1 MRHASPLT
9 SPRDAVITQPPQRDQ
24 PHRASGIDQP
34 ARGLVPLDES
44 TSAMLRAL
52 PRRRS
57 TRDRGWLWLSIIA
70 AVLLHGFF
78 AWFVWRQMRPDVLPL
93 VSVAPPSA
101 DAIEIRFIPRD
112 PPVPAPLPPPPVLP
126 PSSPPPKLAAAR
138 PRPVVKPE
146 PPSKDAMTV
155 QLPAPKP
162 DDAPPPTLFD
172 KNGQPLLPTSAASA
186 PPSAEPD
193 YVERMPTDGDKVMQ
207 HSTPIKYAPTRFDK
221 YWHKT
226 STVDGALQK
235 AVDATTVKKT
245 FNLPG
250 GVHVHCAVSL
260 AMLAGGCGGDP
271 PPPPSKK
278 DGDERLSMAPSQQFG
293 KDPHPPTPP
302 TLEACIAMYRA
313 NKPLEHGCPV
323 DTPNRA
329 VDAEKAEAAAK
340 AAVGKP

>member
-1 MRHASPLT
+1 
-9 SPRDAVITQPPQRDQ
+9 
-24 PHRASGIDQP
+24 
-34 ARGLVPLDES
+34 
-44 TSAMLRAL
+44 MLRAL

-57 TRDRGWLWLSIIA
+57 THDRGWLWLSIIA

-101 DAIEIRFIPRD
+101 DAIEIRFIPRG

-172 KNGQPLLPTSAASA
+172 KNGQPLLPASAASA

-293 KDPHPPTPP
+293 KDPHPPPPP

>member
-1 MRHASPLT
+1 MTP
-9 SPRDAVITQPPQRDQ
+9 PRDAVITHPPQFDSPRG
-24 PHRASGIDQP
+24 ASRTDQP

-57 TRDRGWLWLSIIA
+57 TRDRGWLWLSILA
-70 AVLLHGFF
+70 ALVLHGFF
-78 AWFVWRQMRPDVLPL
+78 AWFVWRQMRPDMSPL
-93 VSVAPPSA
+93 AAAAPSA
-101 DAIEIRFIPRD
+101 GAIEIRFIPRD
-112 PPVPAPLPPPPVLP
+112 QPVAAPLPPPPSPLR
-126 PSSPPPKLAAAR
+126 SSPPPKVAATR

-155 QLPAPKP
+155 QLPATKP

-172 KNGQPLLPTSAASA
+172 KNGQPLLPASAASA

-193 YVERMPTDGDKVMQ
+193 YVQRLPTDGDKVMQ
-207 HSTPIKYAPTRFDK
+207 HGTPIKYAPTRFDK

-226 STVDGALQK
+226 STVDSALQK

-245 FNLPG
+245 FTLPG
-250 GVHVHCAVSL
+250 GVHIHCAVSV

-340 AAVGKP
+340 TAAGKP

>member
-1 MRHASPLT
+1 MRHASSSTL
-9 SPRDAVITQPPQRDQ
+9 PRDTVITHPSQRDQ
-24 PHRASGIDQP
+24 PARALDIDQP

-57 TRDRGWLWLSIIA
+57 TRDRGWLWLSIMA
-70 AVLLHGFF
+70 ALLLHGFF
-78 AWFVWRQMRPDVLPL
+78 AWFVWRQMSPDT
-93 VSVAPPSA
+93 PPFAAAVPTGA
-101 DAIEIRFIPRD
+101 DAIEIRFIPRS
-112 PPVPAPLPPPPVLP
+112 PPVAAPLPPPAPPPNSP
-126 PSSPPPKLAAAR
+126 PSKMAAAH
-138 PRPVVKPE
+138 PRPVIKPE

-155 QLPAPKP
+155 QLPATKP
-162 DDAPPPTLFD
+162 DNTPPPRLFD
-172 KNGQPLLPTSAASA
+172 KNGQPLLPASATSA
-186 PPSAEPD
+186 PPKPEAD
-193 YVERMPTDGDKVMQ
+193 YVQRMPTDNDKVMQ
-207 HSTPIKYAPTRFDK
+207 HSTPIKYTPTRFDK

-226 STVDGALQK
+226 SSLDEGLQK
-235 AVDATTVKKT
+235 AVDATTVRKT

-250 GVHVHCAVSL
+250 GVHIHCGVSL

-278 DGDERLSMAPSQQFG
+278 DGDERLSMAPAQQFG

-302 TLEACIAMYRA
+302 TLDACIAMYRA
-313 NKPLEHGCPV
+313 GKPLVQGCPV

-340 AAVGKP
+340 AATGKP

>member
-9 SPRDAVITQPPQRDQ
+9 SPRDAVITHPPQRDQ
-24 PHRASGIDQP
+24 PHGASGIDQP
-34 ARGLVPLDES
+34 ARGLLPLDES

-78 AWFVWRQMRPDVLPL
+78 AWFVWRQMRPDISPL
-93 VSVAPPSA
+93 AAAAPPNA
-101 DAIEIRFIPRD
+101 DAIEIRFIPRN
-112 PPVPAPLPPPPVLP
+112 PPVAEPLPPPPAP
-126 PSSPPPKLAAAR
+126 PSPPPPKVAAAH
-138 PRPVVKPE
+138 PRAVIKPE

-162 DDAPPPTLFD
+162 DTAPPPTLFD
-172 KNGQPLLPTSAASA
+172 KNGQPLLPSSAAST
-186 PPSAEPD
+186 PPQPVPD
-193 YVERMPTDGDKVMQ
+193 YVERMPTDADKVMQ

-226 STVDGALQK
+226 STVDSTLQK

-293 KDPHPPTPP
+293 KDPHPPAPP